1 MERDVGEHI
10 DGRLEHIEA
19 FVCSHM
25 VKTVAG
31 IAALHIE
38 PEGFSVAVGTPFVG
52 VTRDAFLICA
62 HKYCIVVFRIFVQE
76 PFPGEVGYHTSVNV
90 PMLHQIGIDPAHI
103 GVDRR
108 QDKGLWRLHHPLC
121 GRGVDGTH
129 FSAQQHGHRFGIA
142 EVVEALHK
150 ADGVTA
156 PLLGM
161 VVPLVSADGDAV
173 VLGSRFSLPDGISF
187 SPRNRRNSSKSTAA
201 ARCLCSSVK

>member
-1 MERDVGEHI
+1 MEVPQQAHIAVALPVLRMERDVGEHI

-90 PMLHQIGIDPAHI
+90 PMLHQIGIDLRISEWTAAGQRALAAPPPAL
-103 GVDRR
+103 R
-108 QDKGLWRLHHPLC
+108 QR
-121 GRGVDGTH
+121 GRWY
-129 FSAQQHGHRFGIA
+129 
-142 EVVEALHK
+142 
-150 ADGVTA
+150 
-156 PLLGM
+156 PLLRPAAWS
-161 VVPLVSADGDAV
+161 PLRDS
-173 VLGSRFSLPDGISF
+173 
-187 SPRNRRNSSKSTAA
+187 
-201 ARCLCSSVK
+201 